1 MISTMTR
8 SELQRIK
15 SGFASLAIAQA
26 KQPAW
31 SPPFHA
37 FGLPDPER
45 EYRFHPERK
54 WRIDLCWPAV
64 KLAVE
69 IEGGAFLYGRHNR
82 PASYLKDIEKYN
94 ALAIAGY
101 WLLRFTPKQL
111 ASGEAQETILAWFRA
126 HAASY
131 CLS

>member
-15 SGFASLAIAQA
+15 SGFTSMAHTQA

-31 SPPFHA
+31 SPPFRA
-37 FGLPDPER
+37 FGLPEPER

-54 WRIDLCWPAV
+54 WRIDLCWPDV

-82 PASYLKDIEKYN
+82 PASYIKDIEKYN
-94 ALAIAGY
+94 ALTLAGY
-101 WLLRFTPKQL
+101 HLLRFTPKQM
-111 ASGEAQETILAWFRA
+111 ANGEAQETILAWFRA
-126 HAASY
+126 YAGGRCVS
-131 CLS
+131 